1 MSLVERHEFAIG
13 PVPPAPAPDA
23 LRVVTLG
30 PGEEDWAV
38 VDDRGG
44 VAYVGPALFAA
55 RYAANVLR

>member
-1 MSLVERHEFAIG
+1 MTLVERYEFATG
-13 PVPPAPAPDA
+13 PAPAPDA

-38 VDDRGG
+38 VDDRGD

-55 RYAANVLR
+55 RYAANALR